1 MTNPYYAPFARP
13 MGYYNPS
20 VPMPMQE
27 QYQPQMQPQISQM
40 QQQTDPDMIWVL
52 GESEASAYLVAP
64 GRTVTMWDKNKD
76 TAYIKSVNLQGVP
89 TLRILD
95 YTERMPANGARI
107 AQETRE
113 TSAVK
118 FVSIEAFEAL
128 RGDFEALRGELDEIK
143 AKPKAKKA
151 KTEELTDGE

>member
-20 VPMPMQE
+20 MPIPE
-27 QYQPQMQPQISQM
+27 QYPQQYQQQM
-40 QQQTDPDMIWVL
+40 PQQTDPDMIWVL

-95 YTERMPANGARI
+95 YTERS
-107 AQETRE
+107 
-113 TSAVK
+113 SAVGSNLTQGK
-118 FVSIEAFEAL
+118 QNNASSVFASAEAFEAL
-128 RGDFEALRGELDEIK
+128 KAEFETLRGELDEIK

-151 KTEELTDGE
+151 KAEELTDGE